1 VKGETLIASEIRSTL
16 MACSDPAA
24 SFESAGFAV
33 LNAPMRMNWS
43 SDQRLNLSNSA
54 GSFTLGRIP

>member
-1 VKGETLIASEIRSTL
+1 
-16 MACSDPAA
+16 
-24 SFESAGFAV
+24 
-33 LNAPMRMNWS
+33 MRMNWS